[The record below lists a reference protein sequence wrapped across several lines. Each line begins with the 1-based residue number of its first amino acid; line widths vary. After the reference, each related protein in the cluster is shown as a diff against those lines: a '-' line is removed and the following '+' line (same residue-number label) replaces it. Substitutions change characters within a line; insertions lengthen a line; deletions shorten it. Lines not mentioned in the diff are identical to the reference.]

1 MLLPEPRIRSKK
13 VGSPMHY
20 FDGKILLTILLMA
33 AVTYLPRLL
42 PLLFLSGK
50 KLPAAIEIW
59 LSYIPV
65 AVLAALLGPSLFI
78 TEGKF
83 TLDPSTNIY
92 FWAAIPSFTVAL
104 LTKNMFFTVLAGIAS
119 ASLLR
124 FIL

>member
-1 MLLPEPRIRSKK
+1 M
-13 VGSPMHY
+13 MHY
-20 FDGKILLTILLMA
+20 FDRKIIIAVLLMA
-33 AVTYLPRLL
+33 TATYLPRAL
-42 PLLFLSGK
+42 PLLFLSGR
-50 KLPAAIEIW
+50 KLPADLQIW

-83 TLDPSTNIY
+83 TLAPSTNIY